1 MGRLLT
7 LVEAAERINR
17 PEQTLR
23 YWVQQGTAP
32 RSFKLGRRRM
42 FREEDVEA
50 WLNDRM
56 AKSA

>member
-1 MGRLLT
+1 MVKLLT
-7 LVEAAERINR
+7 VSEAAQSMNR

-23 YWVQQGTAP
+23 YWIQQGTAP

-42 FREEDVEA
+42 FREEDVDA
-50 WLNDRM
+50 WLTEQM